1 MDIIEIRD
9 PTINQE
15 EILSRIT
22 TQVKGKTV
30 PDFSTIGPESLQNP
44 PAGGLQE
51 SDTKSGNHET
61 FIDLMLL
68 HQLQEPE
75 FSSEAPLIGPW
86 IVRLRQLWNWMSTKW
101 YVRPIIKQQSTINGQ
116 IALLLMEMETTVKE
130 NRQTI
135 ANLETKVK
143 RLESILTA
151 NNLHEE

>member
-1 MDIIEIRD
+1 MDMIEIRD

-44 PAGGLQE
+44 QAGGLPE
-51 SDTKSGNHET
+51 SDSKSGNHET

-75 FSSEAPLIGPW
+75 FTSEAPLIGPW

-116 IALLLMEMETTVKE
+116 IALLLVEMETTINE
-130 NRQTI
+130 NKRTI
-135 ANLETKVK
+135 ANLEAKVK
-143 RLESILTA
+143 RLESSLTP
-151 NNLHEE
+151 NNLPEQ